1 MLLDTDVMVDI
12 LRGYPPA
19 VAWLTGLVATPI
31 GLPGLVAMEL
41 LQGCRNLAE
50 QRQLEKELLRFTL
63 HWPNPADSQR
73 AYQAFAAYRLSHN
86 LGLLD
91 ALIGQTAAGLGELL
105 VTFNVKHYA
114 VIAGLSTVQPY

>member
-12 LRGYPPA
+12 LRGYPPT
-19 VAWLTGLVATPI
+19 VAWLTGLGATPI

-50 QRQLEKELLRFTL
+50 QQQLERQLLRFNL
-63 HWPNPADSQR
+63 HWPTPVDSQR
-73 AYQAFAAYRLSHN
+73 AYQAFASYRLSHN

-91 ALIGQTAAGLGELL
+91 SLIGQTAVGLGEPLA
-105 VTFNVKHYA
+105 TFNVKHYA
-114 VIAGLSTVQPY
+114 VIAGLSMVQPF